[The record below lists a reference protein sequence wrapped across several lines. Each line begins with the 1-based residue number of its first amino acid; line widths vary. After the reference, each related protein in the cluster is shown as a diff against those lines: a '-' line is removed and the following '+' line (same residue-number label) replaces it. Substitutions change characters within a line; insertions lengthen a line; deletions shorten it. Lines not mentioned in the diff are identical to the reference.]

1 MNEEKNMMAEANE
14 ETAQT
19 TQSERV
25 IDLGKPYKFEGTE
38 YTSIDLSGL
47 DKLTVKD
54 AIDAQRQLFNERE
67 VAAAMLCET
76 TTAFARGHRCEGG
89 GAAHRVFK
97 LMPRGASRK
106 VAGVVRNYMNVDAA
120 TENHVMQLEEPY
132 HFKGQTYTE
141 VDLNGIA
148 DLNSMNESEAENR
161 LARAGFYG
169 DGDLLQLPVRLHPCE
184 HGDGPAGGV
193 LHGPAAARG
202 AETEKR
208 GERQRFFSSKGRGES
223 LTPSGHPPVS
233 GHENGRGL
241 LPETARRGVYRAE

>member
-14 ETAQT
+14 ETAQI
-19 TQSERV
+19 TQNERV

-38 YTSIDLSGL
+38 YASIDLSGL

-76 TTAFARGHRCEGG
+76 TTAFARAI
-89 GAAHRVFK
+89 AAKAAELPIEFFK

-106 VAGVVRNYMNVDAA
+106 VAGVVRNYMNVEAA

-141 VDLNGIA
+141 VDLN
-148 DLNSMNESEAENR
+148 SMNESEAENR
-161 LARAGFYG
+161 LARAGFM
-169 DGDLLQLPVRLHPCE
+169 VT
-184 HGDGPAGGV
+184 
-193 LHGPAAARG
+193 
-202 AETEKR
+202 ETSFNYLFACILASMAT
-208 GERQRFFSSKGRGES
+208 G
-223 LTPSGHPPVS
+223 
-233 GHENGRGL
+233 
-241 LPETARRGVYRAE
+241 LPEEFFTGLPLREVLKLKNAVNDSGFFE

>member
-1 MNEEKNMMAEANE
+1 MSEEKNMMAEANE

-67 VAAAMLCET
+67 VAAAK
-76 TTAFARGHRCEGG
+76 
-89 GAAHRVFK
+89 AAELPIEFFK

-161 LARAGFYG
+161 LARAGFM
-169 DGDLLQLPVRLHPCE
+169 VT
-184 HGDGPAGGV
+184 
-193 LHGPAAARG
+193 
-202 AETEKR
+202 ETSFNYLFACILASMAT
-208 GERQRFFSSKGRGES
+208 G
-223 LTPSGHPPVS
+223 
-233 GHENGRGL
+233 
-241 LPETARRGVYRAE
+241 LPEEFFTGLPLREVLKLKNAVNDSGFFE